1 LAAALVVASVV
12 LPFASAEDGEQ
23 AKVLIAGITGH
34 IDIVSAW
41 LEVDPLTDPRVIPA
55 RSQDSPWSGDQI
67 RKFIRIYF
75 PRNYEELIEFEY
87 MVLASIETWVFTNR
101 QLQMLHDSIYED
113 GLGGVQERSVM
124 SMHDG
129 ISLPWAH
136 SVLSDA
142 YPNDADAVVSTDYT
156 LHDASMQVVINTH
169 PDIPPIFK
177 PYKELPGVEYFF
189 GGSYGTNLAIPK
201 PGAVITSF
209 SVGPYEMAYGGAYP
223 DPGFKSPGWIPHSMY
238 WEYGNG
244 TTWTHQDMFSQYW
257 NTLFN
262 PFAPDMIL
270 AELLFSTGRDLPSD
284 VIALHRLRVKFTD
297 FGSQKNFIYALLDS
311 IDKFGANTS
320 PIVERMGEIADL
332 NRQARQLY
340 LDQDYQESSATM
352 DRVLADVDSL
362 RQDSLVLKD
371 RALLW
376 VYLVEW
382 LVVSGVLLVTSFALW
397 TLMVRR
403 RLYREVASTRLS
415 GID

>member
-1 LAAALVVASVV
+1 
-12 LPFASAEDGEQ
+12 
-23 AKVLIAGITGH
+23 
-34 IDIVSAW
+34 
-41 LEVDPLTDPRVIPA
+41 
-55 RSQDSPWSGDQI
+55 
-67 RKFIRIYF
+67 
-75 PRNYEELIEFEY
+75 
-87 MVLASIETWVFTNR
+87 
-101 QLQMLHDSIYED
+101 
-113 GLGGVQERSVM
+113 
-124 SMHDG
+124 
-129 ISLPWAH
+129 
-136 SVLSDA
+136 
-142 YPNDADAVVSTDYT
+142 
-156 LHDASMQVVINTH
+156 
-169 PDIPPIFK
+169 
-177 PYKELPGVEYFF
+177 
-189 GGSYGTNLAIPK
+189 
-201 PGAVITSF
+201 
-209 SVGPYEMAYGGAYP
+209 
-223 DPGFKSPGWIPHSMY
+223 
-238 WEYGNG
+238 
-244 TTWTHQDMFSQYW
+244 MFSQYW

-297 FGSQKNFIYALLDS
+297 FGSQKNFIYALLDF

-352 DRVLADVDSL
+352 DRVLADVESL